1 MEVNFKVLRG
11 IHEDDDQNREQS
23 PRLPT
28 DFECPA
34 EEMATMKVE
43 NIEFKRPSTP
53 SKLKIW
59 AAKGE
64 LKKKGKR
71 LKREKSGLSQASYLK
86 SPDKDH

>member
-1 MEVNFKVLRG
+1 LEVNFKVLRG

-34 EEMATMKVE
+34 EEMATKKVE

-53 SKLKIW
+53 SKVKVW
-59 AAKGE
+59 AAK
-64 LKKKGKR
+64 
-71 LKREKSGLSQASYLK
+71 
-86 SPDKDH
+86 D